1 VNFNS
6 LSNSFDTSTKND
18 SSHRRIQRFYASL
31 FVDFDLI
38 SKILYALKPKVAKYG
53 LTMDRTNWKIGD
65 SNINILVIGV
75 IFKGVAF
82 PILFK
87 MMNRFGNSNCAERI
101 EIIEK

>member
-1 VNFNS
+1 MKLALLFLS
-6 LSNSFDTSTKND
+6 LK
-18 SSHRRIQRFYASL
+18 
-31 FVDFDLI
+31 LI
-38 SKILYALKPKVAKYG
+38 TPHKYQC
-53 LTMDRTNWKIGD
+53 DP
-65 SNINILVIGV
+65 INILVIGV